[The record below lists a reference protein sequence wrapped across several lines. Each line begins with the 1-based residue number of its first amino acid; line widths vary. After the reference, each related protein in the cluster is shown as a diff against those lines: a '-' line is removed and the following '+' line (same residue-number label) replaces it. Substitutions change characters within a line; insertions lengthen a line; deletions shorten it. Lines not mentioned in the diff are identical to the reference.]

1 MVGLLILICL
11 VPFAGYVVLQFPQ
24 IQTSLAKRMVRSLEG
39 KTNGDIAIDRIS
51 IVFFNKV
58 MAYNVCITGDQGDTL
73 GSFAKISVTASP
85 GELLKGRIL
94 VNRILL
100 EDGSFYFRKEDS
112 PFKHNIGRIFNII
125 PRKDTTTKKLR
136 LPPVTIESLNLNNIT
151 FGMENSLI
159 PDRKEIPPQ
168 CIDFADLRISSINAR
183 IHQIHFEKGCL
194 TATIRNLQCTE
205 KCGYGLMHLSG
216 NLKMDSTEARI
227 DNLRLT
233 DSYSDLT
240 ARYLSFG
247 YSSGKDWNS
256 FVNNIRMG
264 ADFINS
270 DVDFR
275 SIGIFAPSLSG
286 NGLRLRVNG
295 EITGPVRYLVAN
307 NLHVTSGNSTDL
319 HTAVSIK
326 GLPDISQTIFAVKI
340 NRLQTEFREISDI
353 IGYFS
358 SNGHGPQGLYGL
370 PQDLISF
377 QGNAF
382 GRLSNI
388 QLKGDFSSTLGSMG
402 IEAGFSNP
410 PDGKT
415 FDIKTGI
422 SLENVSAGRILHNPH
437 LGEVS
442 LKTEAKA
449 SISKTSPLL
458 DSYLYISSMHIGS
471 LWFKGHNYK
480 GIDMMG
486 VMENGI
492 GDLRMIS
499 HDRSLRTILQAIVS
513 FREGNAL
520 DRFRLFMDV
529 PYANLSEMK
538 LAKNEKHSLL
548 SFRAKADLRFVEG
561 QSILGSLIM
570 DNINY
575 NDNNGFYK
583 VDSLEILSLLREKSH
598 IISIESPIFS
608 ANYIASDSPGRLMGR
623 LTESVLNPC
632 FPEVFMLKDTL
643 SGSSSNIPGDYSL
656 EFTAHDLSPLCNIFV
671 PGLSIANGTAL
682 EITLDKN
689 NVFDLK
695 FNSELVSFNDNRVR
709 HPVLNISNRD
719 GRVSTSIS
727 SDLSYISGSILSGS
741 RITAIGNG
749 EGMDFGISFNN
760 ADTTSLSLTG
770 DVSLKRNE
778 RKEIRAN
785 IHLDESRLKIRRFQW
800 DIAESYFEIAKRF
813 YRIEGFGLHNDK
825 ESFSAE
831 GTVSENNEDL
841 LSVNLKDFDISLL
854 NSFIKSNLGLS
865 GRFSGEMVFQN
876 FYSGMGAAITIS
888 GSDVALKQNR
898 IDSIIIM
905 SRWDQSKK
913 RFNLLLNN
921 YNEGRNPI
929 NATGYF
935 IPDRK
940 FLNLTTHLK
949 RLEMKVV
956 STITDSFMDIV
967 SGTASGDILISGTT
981 GNLSITSNNFTL
993 DSVKVIPLYTQ
1004 VPYLLN
1010 GKVDLTDRAIT
1021 LKDFTATDPA
1031 GSKARLSGSISHSSL
1046 KNMYLDANL
1055 NFSNLLVLNTPELH
1069 NSSFYGTAY
1078 ASGLISVT
1086 GSPNDLFIAAQISTN
1101 DNTDVHIPMSSGS
1114 SATTTDLISYV
1125 QPESDSTVSIAE
1137 FIHQKETR
1145 KSTSNLRINATA
1157 AITPGAEVLIEM
1169 SKQYGEALRCTG
1181 SGNLELDF
1189 NPSRKIMNLRGD
1201 YTIADG
1207 SYHLSLAG
1215 IQSRDFIINE
1225 GGTITFNGDI
1235 RNTSLN
1241 VGATYRTKASIS
1253 TLIADTTSVGNRRN
1267 IDCGINLSGSLM
1279 NPQIDFSIDIPDLDP
1294 ITKGM
1299 VESALSTPD
1308 KVQKQ
1313 LMSLLISGSF
1323 VPDQQSG
1330 IINNSTLLYSN
1341 ASEILANQFNNI
1353 FRQLDIPLDL
1363 GLNYQP
1369 GTSGEKDIFDV
1380 AISYQAFNNRLVI
1393 NGNVGTRKTSSNW
1406 AGDFEAELKVD
1417 KRGKLRITVFTRSS
1431 DSYSN
1436 YLDNTQRN
1444 GFGVT
1449 FQDEFDT
1456 FGDFWRNL
1464 FYTKKRKEEYELE
1477 QLRKAEEDLKREA
1490 EEANIKKEI
1499 ILKPK
1504 DNPMD
1509 MTISNQTVIYQ
1520 SDTTSVNRR

>member
-24 IQTSLAKRMVRSLEG
+24 IQTSLAKSMVRSLEG
-39 KTNGDIAIDRIS
+39 KINGKISIDRIS
-51 IVFFNKV
+51 IIFFNKV
-58 MAYNVCITGDQGDTL
+58 MAYNICVTGEQGDTL

-100 EDGSFYFRKEDS
+100 EDGSFYLKKEDT
-112 PFKHNIGRIFNII
+112 PFRHNLGRIFNII
-125 PRKDTTTKKLR
+125 PAHDTTEKNLR
-136 LPPVTIESLNLNNIT
+136 LPPVTIETLNLNNIS
-151 FGMENSLI
+151 FGMENGLA
-159 PDRKEIPPQ
+159 PKKQEVPPQ
-168 CIDFADLRISSINAR
+168 CIDFKDLMVHSISAR
-183 IHQIHFEKGCL
+183 IHWIHFEKGSL

-205 KCGYGLMHLSG
+205 KCGYGLQHLSG
-216 NLKMDSTEARI
+216 NLRMDSTEARI

-233 DSYSDLT
+233 DTYSDLT

-247 YSSGKDWNS
+247 YSSGKDWKD

-264 ADFINS
+264 ADFIDS
-270 DVDFR
+270 DIDFR
-275 SIGIFAPSLSG
+275 SIGVFAPSLSG
-286 NGLRLRVNG
+286 NGLKLRVNG

-307 NLHVTSGNSTDL
+307 DLHVTSGNSTDL
-319 HTAVSIK
+319 LTAVSIK
-326 GLPDISQTIFAVKI
+326 GLPDISKTIFAVKI
-340 NRLQTEFREISDI
+340 NRLQTDFREISDI

-358 SNGHGPQGLYGL
+358 EKGHGPEGFYSL
-370 PQDLISF
+370 PQDLIVF
-377 QGNAF
+377 RGNAF
-382 GRLSNI
+382 GRISNI
-388 QLKGDFSSTLGSMG
+388 HLKGNFSSTLGDMEIDAS
-402 IEAGFSNP
+402 FSNP
-410 PDGKT
+410 AGGNA

-442 LKTEAKA
+442 VKTEAKA
-449 SISKTSPLL
+449 SISKKYPLL
-458 DSYLYISSMHIGS
+458 DSYLYISSLHIGS
-471 LWFKGHNYK
+471 LWFKGHNYS

-486 VMENGI
+486 VMENGL
-492 GDLRMIS
+492 GDLRLIS
-499 HDRSLRTILQAIVS
+499 HDKSFSTILQAIVS
-513 FREGNAL
+513 FKDGNSL

-538 LAKNEKHSLL
+538 LAKADRQSLL
-548 SFRAKADLRFVEG
+548 SFRAKADLRFAEG

-575 NDNNGFYK
+575 SDNNGSYK
-583 VDSLEILSLLREKSH
+583 ADSLEILSLLREKSH

-608 ANYIASDSPGRLMGR
+608 ANYIASDTPGRLMGR

-632 FPEVFMLKDTL
+632 FPKVFITEDTL
-643 SGSSSNIPGDYSL
+643 SDSSENISGDYSMK
-656 EFTAHDLSPLCNIFV
+656 FTAHDVSPLCNIFV
-671 PGLSIANGTAL
+671 PGLSISNGTTF
-682 EITLDKN
+682 EINLDKN
-689 NVFDLK
+689 NIFDLK
-695 FNSELVSFNDNRVR
+695 FNSELISFNNNRVR
-709 HPVLNISNRD
+709 HPILNISNRD
-719 GRVSTSIS
+719 GKVCTSIS
-727 SDLSYISGSILSGS
+727 SDLSYISGSILSDS
-741 RITAIGNG
+741 HMTIVENG
-749 EGMDFGISFNN
+749 DGMDFGISFNN
-760 ADTTSLSLTG
+760 ADTTSLFLNG
-770 DVSLKRNE
+770 DISLKRDSS
-778 RKEIRAN
+778 KGIMAN
-785 IHLDESRLKIRRFQW
+785 IHLDESKLKIRKFQW
-800 DIAESYFEIAKRF
+800 DIAESYFEIGKRF
-813 YRIEGFGLHNDK
+813 YRINGFGLHNDK

-831 GTVSENNEDL
+831 GTVSENQEDL
-841 LSVNLKDFDISLL
+841 LSINLKDFDISLL
-854 NSFIKSNLGLS
+854 NSFIKSNLGIS
-865 GRFSGEMVFQN
+865 GRFSGDMVFQN
-876 FYSGMGAAITIS
+876 FYSGMGAAITIY
-888 GSDVALKQNR
+888 GSDVSLKQNR
-898 IDSIIIM
+898 IDSLNIM

-940 FLNLTTHLK
+940 FLNLTAHLK
-949 RLEMKVV
+949 GMEMKVV
-956 STITDSFMDIV
+956 SAFTDSFMDIV
-967 SGTASGDILISGTT
+967 SGTASGDILISGST
-981 GNLSITSNNFTL
+981 GNLTFTSDGFSIDT
-993 DSVKVIPLYTQ
+993 VKVIPLYTQ
-1004 VPYLLN
+1004 VPYILN
-1010 GKVDLTDRAIT
+1010 GKVDFTERAIS
-1021 LKDFTATDPA
+1021 LKDFTATDPF
-1031 GSKARLSGSISHSSL
+1031 GSKARLSGSITHSSL
-1046 KNMYLDANL
+1046 RNMYLDANL
-1055 NFSNLLVLNTPELH
+1055 NFSKLLVLNTPELH

-1078 ASGLISVT
+1078 ASGLVSVT
-1086 GSPNDLFIAAQISTN
+1086 GPPDDLFISAQVSTN
-1101 DNTDVHIPMSSGS
+1101 DNTDVHIPMSSGN

-1125 QPESDSTVSIAE
+1125 KPESDSTGSIE
-1137 FIHQKETR
+1137 GFIPKKEIR
-1145 KSTSNLRINATA
+1145 KSAGNLRISATA
-1157 AITPGAEVLIEM
+1157 SITPGAEVLIEM

-1201 YTIADG
+1201 YTIAEG

-1235 RNTSLN
+1235 KNTSLN

-1279 NPQIDFSIDIPDLDP
+1279 NPKIDFSIDIPDLDP

-1308 KVQKQ
+1308 KVQRQ

-1330 IINNSTLLYSN
+1330 IVNNSTLLYSN

-1417 KRGKLRITVFTRSS
+1417 KRGKLRVTVFTRSS

-1477 QLRKAEEDLKREA
+1477 QLRKAEEELKKEA
-1490 EEANIKKEI
+1490 EEANIKKEV

-1504 DNPMD
+1504 DNPME
-1509 MTISNQTVIYQ
+1509 MTISNQSVIYQ
-1520 SDTTSVNRR
+1520 SDTTSVNLK